1 MTRFRGCNGA
11 ASSLVT
17 VVLTPVMVVMAL
29 AAVQAALWGHA
40 RTEARIIAQET
51 AALVARTPM
60 TSAEAEQLA
69 LDLLGDQGD
78 LTEVE
83 VTISDDTV
91 SVVVIVSAQAPG
103 MIRGTTAPVEVRAV
117 AVSEAGA

>member
-1 MTRFRGCNGA
+1 MTTLRGCHGA

-17 VVLTPVMVVMAL
+17 IVLTPVMVVMAL

-40 RTEARIIAQET
+40 RTEARIVAQET
-51 AALVARTPM
+51 AALVARTTM
-60 TSAEAEQLA
+60 TPSQAQQLA
-69 LDLLGDQGD
+69 LELLNTQGD
-78 LTEVE
+78 LTAVE

-103 MIRGTTAPVEVRAV
+103 MIRGTTAPIEVRAV
-117 AVSEAGA
+117 AASESGV